1 MIISVFQE
9 KLNNL
14 LYITKDY
21 NHNVFINNFAIL
33 FSYYYFIDWGVIEYT
48 KTKVIWKNK
57 ITNMIDYDGKF
68 IIKFLL
74 TDFQFNLKNYEEY
87 LKSLVKEYSDKVD
100 NDGTDEVW
108 KITQKISKIKNLYD
122 IFLEKEFH
130 DKLVYYM
137 SILS

>member
-1 MIISVFQE
+1 MNNIFQD

-33 FSYYYFIDWGVIEYT
+33 FTFYYFIDWYVIEYT

-57 ITNMIDYDGKF
+57 ITNNIDNDGKF
-68 IIKFLL
+68 ILKFLL
-74 TDFQFNLKNYEEY
+74 TDFQYNLKAYEEY
-87 LKSLVKEYSDKVD
+87 LKKKLSECCDRKDDESD
-100 NDGTDEVW
+100 EAW
-108 KITQKISKIKNLYD
+108 KTKQKLTKIKELYD
-122 IFLEKEFH
+122 IFLDKEFH
-130 DKLVYYM
+130 EKLVYYM